1 MAMKNRKT
9 KMTKS
14 SSNVTLSA
22 ILSKTLSVTSF
33 VTVKA
38 SATATVTVTLSV
50 NVTKMTKTT
59 KMMNMTSPFIRDS
72 DRVRIETIT
81 EGNTL
86 ALMEN

>member
-38 SATATVTVTLSV
+38 SATATVTLSV

>member
-38 SATATVTVTLSV
+38 SATATVTLSV
-50 NVTKMTKTT
+50 NVTKMTMTT